1 MKGTAAAADTP
12 EESPIMFLLRFWR
25 AYRRAR
31 AVGFP
36 VFEALLAARAHAR

>member
-1 MKGTAAAADTP
+1 M
-12 EESPIMFLLRFWR
+12 SLIRFWK

-36 VFEALLAARAHAR
+36 VFEALLAARAHVS